1 MKNYNK
7 RNIYQE
13 VTDTIIK
20 QLGEV
25 SAEDYRS
32 PWVNILGQ
40 SPMSIDGRAYRG
52 LNWVLLSN
60 YAAQCPSMTFGTYNA
75 WKNHGGHVRKGERG
89 KLVTLWKSFKVT
101 NGDGDGDG
109 DGDNDGGAS
118 KTGLFLRHF
127 TVFGAEQVDNIDVDS
142 LLAKRRAKQPNKAQA
157 LAHVESLVAN
167 YLTNDGL
174 TLAHGGNRAFYAP
187 SKDHIQMPERASFYD
202 TEGYYSTLL
211 HEMGHS
217 TLHAKR
223 LDRKSNSRR
232 FGDIGYAQE
241 ELVAEITSAMLTA
254 ALGIED
260 QPRPDH
266 ARYLQSWLQCLKDH
280 NKAIFTAASQAQK
293 AADYIMAYAAD
304 SEVRAAA

>member
-7 RNIYQE
+7 RDIYQE

-25 SAEDYRS
+25 SADDYRS

-52 LNWVLLSN
+52 LNWVLLSQ
-60 YAAQCPSMTFGTYNA
+60 YAAQCPSMTFGTYKA
-75 WKNHGGHVRKGERG
+75 WQNHGGQVRKGERG
-89 KLVTLWKSFKVT
+89 KLVTLWKSYKVT
-101 NGDGDGDG
+101 NGEGEGEG
-109 DGDNDGGAS
+109 EGESSTS

-127 TVFGAEQVDNIDVDS
+127 TVFGAEQVDNVNIDS
-142 LLAKRRAKQPNKAQA
+142 ILAKQRAKQPNKAQA

-167 YLTNDGL
+167 YMTGDDL

-187 SKDHIQMPERASFYD
+187 SKDHIQMPERASFHD

-223 LDRKSNSRR
+223 LDRKPNTNR

-241 ELVAEITSAMLTA
+241 ELIAEITSAMLTA

-266 ARYLQSWLQCLKDH
+266 AQYLKSWLRCLNDH

-293 AADYIMAYAAD
+293 AADYIMAYATD

>member
-7 RNIYQE
+7 RDIYQE

-25 SAEDYRS
+25 SADDYRS

-52 LNWVLLSN
+52 LNWVLLSQ
-60 YAAQCPSMTFGTYNA
+60 YAAQCPSMTFGTYKA
-75 WKNHGGHVRKGERG
+75 WQNHGGQVRKGERG
-89 KLVTLWKSFKVT
+89 KLVTLWKSYKVT
-101 NGDGDGDG
+101 NGEGEGEG
-109 DGDNDGGAS
+109 ESSTS

-127 TVFGAEQVDNIDVDS
+127 TVFGAEQVDNVNIDS
-142 LLAKRRAKQPNKAQA
+142 ILAKQRAKQPNKAQA

-167 YLTNDGL
+167 YMTGDDL

-187 SKDHIQMPERASFYD
+187 SKDHIQMPERASFHD

-223 LDRKSNSRR
+223 LDRKPNTNR

-241 ELVAEITSAMLTA
+241 ELIAEITSAMLTA

-266 ARYLQSWLQCLKDH
+266 AQYLKSWLRCLNDH

-293 AADYIMAYAAD
+293 AADYIMAYATD